1 MKLNILILLV
11 YLIPSITISAQ
22 EGINNQVITEGEDL
36 YYKAYYKLGF
46 VWIYS
51 GDVHFSAR
59 NIKYQGKDAYQF
71 ISTGRSLHKFDWL
84 YKVDDR
90 FESIAEKNSY
100 QPFLFERNTHEGSNF
115 AHNSYLFDYSTNK
128 IFTETENQD
137 QPNTFDTIEFVT
149 GTLDVL
155 SSIYYCRSLD
165 FSSMEPDEKLV
176 LRMIINSRVYELFI
190 HYLGIEK
197 IKTREKREFNCY
209 KFSIW
214 LPKGTIF
221 KGGEELVVWLS
232 KDEFKLPVLVSSKV
246 VIGSVKAY
254 LWQE

>member
-1 MKLNILILLV
+1 MDKTA
-11 YLIPSITISAQ
+11 YS
-22 EGINNQVITEGEDL
+22 EGEDL

-59 NIKYQGKDAYQF
+59 NIKYQGQDAYQF

-90 FESIAEKNSY
+90 FESLAEKKSY
-100 QPFLFERNTHEGSNF
+100 QPFLFERNTSEGRDF
-115 AHNSYLFDYSTNK
+115 AHNSYLFDYSANK
-128 IFTETENQD
+128 IFSETENQD
-137 QPNTFDTIEFVT
+137 HSNSFDTIEFVT

-155 SSIYYCRSLD
+155 SSIYYCRNLD
-165 FSSMEPDEKLV
+165 FSSMKPDEKIPLK
-176 LRMIINSRVYELFI
+176 MIINNRIYDLFI
-190 HYLGIEK
+190 HYLGIEN
-197 IKTREKREFNCY
+197 IKNREKREFSCY

-214 LPKGTIF
+214 LPEGTIF

-232 KDEFKLPVLVSSKV
+232 KDEFRRPVLVSSKV